1 MILWLHELP
10 RSPCRHANV
19 SREEECEEDDVGSIV
34 EEEGLPVG
42 PAIGASAIAL
52 VSLVVVR
59 VGAAFDDTIPPA
71 SLMNPRHGFANN
83 ISTLCNASKQCERTM
98 GHT

>member
-19 SREEECEEDDVGSIV
+19 GREEECEEDDVGSIV

-42 PAIGASAIAL
+42 PAIGAPAVAL
-52 VSLVVVR
+52 GVVW
-59 VGAAFDDTIPPA
+59 VGAFDYTIPPA

-83 ISTLCNASKQCERTM
+83 T
-98 GHT
+98 